1 MKEIEE
7 LQQKYRQ
14 FIQERDWDRFNTPK
28 NLAAALSI
36 EASELLE
43 VFLWL
48 SDNQPLSPARL
59 QSAQDE
65 LADIFLYLLRLADAL
80 NIDPIAAA
88 HSKFAKIIEKYPIE
102 KSRELAR
109 EINESPFPNK

>member
-14 FIQERDWDRFNTPK
+14 FIKERDWDRFNTPK

-48 SDNQPLSPARL
+48 SDNQPLTPARL
-59 QSAQDE
+59 QNAQDE
-65 LADIFLYLLRLADAL
+65 MADVFLYLIRLADTL
-80 NIDPIAAA
+80 NIDLLSAA

-102 KSRELAR
+102 KSRELAK
-109 EINESPFPNK
+109 SFDT